1 VVIARRET
9 WADPRATVALVA
21 DAGVTALSASS
32 SFLALLLE
40 EPGFS
45 RCRSVRIVT
54 SGTDAMSAGLCERF
68 FAVSSADLYNGYGP
82 SEATIV
88 VTAHRCVPADMH
100 SHEATVP
107 LGHALPNTHVSV
119 RDERL
124 IPVAP
129 GCVGEIVIG
138 GVQLANGYVNR
149 PAETAARFVADPLRP
164 DRRLYRT
171 GDLARVM
178 HDGSIV
184 FLGRNDKQVKVRG
197 QRVEPAE
204 VAAAIERL
212 EGVRTAV
219 VLPRRCDP
227 ADPSGSVTL
236 VAYIAPRAGAVVRPA
251 ELRSALRMELP
262 DAMVP
267 AEIVIVDA
275 FPLTLTGKIDER
287 ALSERE
293 AVVADAPAPVLQTSA
308 ESLRGIL
315 HEQVRVL
322 WEEVLGRGGIGDHDD
337 FYDLGGDSLLAV
349 RLMLRL
355 EETFGRA
362 VSFAEVFTT
371 MTIAGIGEVL
381 SSSSLSEERPA
392 TLSNEGGSLPPL
404 VFLHG
409 DQAGGMYAWMLA
421 KSLGADQPMLVIPPH
436 GMRGRPP
443 ATDVPRMAADVA
455 AIVERFFPAGPIR
468 IAGYSVAGLVA
479 YEAAR
484 ALTAAGRD
492 VLDVVIIGV
501 GAERVS
507 FAGFSA
513 ALLRVGLSA
522 RMRDALL
529 RVVMGTALRAER
541 FVRTTPDERWA
552 RIGRVLRRKGS
563 NAAANALDAIEQ
575 SDAYADYLR
584 THQTYIPGRFGGR
597 VAILWPDEQPV
608 ENGEL
613 ERDWRRAA
621 PRARVIPVPGTHQKA
636 VSRHIREL
644 AGVMQTVFSEA
655 TV

>member
-1 VVIARRET
+1 
-9 WADPRATVALVA
+9 
-21 DAGVTALSASS
+21 
-32 SFLALLLE
+32 
-40 EPGFS
+40 
-45 RCRSVRIVT
+45 
-54 SGTDAMSAGLCERF
+54 
-68 FAVSSADLYNGYGP
+68 
-82 SEATIV
+82 
-88 VTAHRCVPADMH
+88 
-100 SHEATVP
+100 
-107 LGHALPNTHVSV
+107 
-119 RDERL
+119 
-124 IPVAP
+124 
-129 GCVGEIVIG
+129 
-138 GVQLANGYVNR
+138 
-149 PAETAARFVADPLRP
+149 
-164 DRRLYRT
+164 
-171 GDLARVM
+171 
-178 HDGSIV
+178 
-184 FLGRNDKQVKVRG
+184 
-197 QRVEPAE
+197 
-204 VAAAIERL
+204 
-212 EGVRTAV
+212 
-219 VLPRRCDP
+219 
-227 ADPSGSVTL
+227 
-236 VAYIAPRAGAVVRPA
+236 
-251 ELRSALRMELP
+251 
-262 DAMVP
+262 
-267 AEIVIVDA
+267 
-275 FPLTLTGKIDER
+275 
-287 ALSERE
+287 
-293 AVVADAPAPVLQTSA
+293 
-308 ESLRGIL
+308 
-315 HEQVRVL
+315 
-322 WEEVLGRGGIGDHDD
+322 
-337 FYDLGGDSLLAV
+337 
-349 RLMLRL
+349 
-355 EETFGRA
+355 
-362 VSFAEVFTT
+362 
-371 MTIAGIGEVL
+371 
-381 SSSSLSEERPA
+381 
-392 TLSNEGGSLPPL
+392 
-404 VFLHG
+404 
-409 DQAGGMYAWMLA
+409 MYAWMLA